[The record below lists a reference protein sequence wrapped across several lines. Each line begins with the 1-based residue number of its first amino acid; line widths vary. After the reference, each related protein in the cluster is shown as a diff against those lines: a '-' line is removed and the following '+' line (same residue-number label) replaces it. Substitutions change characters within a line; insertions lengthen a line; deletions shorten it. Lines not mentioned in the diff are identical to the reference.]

1 MAETEYVFWNDDLNF
16 KYINK
21 EDKKDILI
29 KGSKDKDKEKEN
41 YVRNACNSRE

>member
-29 KGSKDKDKEKEN
+29 KDSKEKEN
-41 YVRNACNSRE
+41 YVRNACNSRG